1 MKHPRKILDFKTYDF
16 GSRINEDIDPARQK
30 RMLSD
35 LKILCD
41 ETGADYQGICKQL
54 GIKGYEGISSLSSEN
69 LEWLDKT
76 IGAGEWEV
84 NSETGKI
91 DIKTSLRLG
100 SYYNRASMDIEELPE
115 GINFGVVG
123 LNFEFYSNKALKSSR
138 GFPTEVGGNLILNKV
153 KFENLKGISSI
164 KVKQSIKIT
173 ECPDL
178 TSLEGCPEEIMGNFD
193 ISDNM
198 NLVSLKGGPKKIEG
212 DFNCSGCN
220 LTSLDGGPIEVMG
233 RYLGYNN
240 NLSTLNGFSKINGR
254 WAPNFNSNN
263 LYTLEGIDLNIIP
276 IEENL
281 KKNLY
286 PGKILIEVARKARD
300 YESWTAAY
308 LWLLTTEKFQRMSKA
323 QRDPIRSLLATDRIQ
338 YAAGEL
344 SKIWKEDVMKDPAV
358 RRLLIRT
365 GVMDRAGNLVDK
377 DFKEIGD
384 IASDL
389 SDLGF

>member
-84 NSETGKI
+84 NPETGKI

-115 GINFGVVG
+115 GITFGVVG
-123 LNFEFYSNKALKSSR
+123 LNFEFYSNGALKSSR

-153 KFENLKGISSI
+153 KFEDLKGISSI
-164 KVKQSIKIT
+164 KVKQNIRIT

-178 TSLEGCPEEIMGNFD
+178 TSLEGCPEEIMGDFD
-193 ISDNM
+193 ISDNK
-198 NLVSLKGGPKKIEG
+198 NLMSLKGSPKKIG
-212 DFNCSGCN
+212 GNFDCSGCN
-220 LTSLDGGPIEVMG
+220 LNSLEGGPIEVMG
-233 RYLGYNN
+233 RYTGNNN
-240 NLSTLNGFSKINGR
+240 NLSTLNGFSKING
-254 WAPNFNSNN
+254 PYTPKFGYNN
-263 LYTLEGIDLNIIP
+263 LYTLEGINLNNIP
-276 IEENL
+276 SEDYL

-286 PGKILIEVARKARD
+286 PGKILVEVAKKARD

-323 QRDPIRSLLATDRIQ
+323 QRDPIRDLLATDRIQ
-338 YAAGEL
+338 YAAPEL
-344 SKIWKEDVMKDPAV
+344 GKIWKDDIMKNPAV

-377 DFKEIGD
+377 DFKEVGD
-384 IASDL
+384 VASDL

>member
-233 RYLGYNN
+233 RYLGYDN

-254 WAPNFNSNN
+254 WAPSFNSNN

-384 IASDL
+384 VASDL